1 MQDYRIQLDTYSGP
15 MELLLYLIRRD
26 EVDIYDIPIAR
37 ILEQYLRYVR
47 LLEVLD
53 PEVVGDFLVM
63 AATLMEI
70 KSRMLLPKPPPEEN
84 DGEDLL
90 DPRADLVRQLLAYRA
105 FREAAGE
112 LGRRAE
118 THANRFG
125 RPPVE
130 LPEQDGAVD
139 LDNVQVWDLLAAFN
153 KLMASVGVQRA
164 FHEVKYDDTPI
175 TLHAVDIQDRLVRD
189 GPSMVFEAVFEGR
202 TRSQMIGLFLALLEL
217 IRQRRVRIEQADSCG
232 PILVHLIDATPIT
245 AVDDVKAGGDEDAN
259 DALDDAEDAALA
271 DVREDD
277 SPELAESPVSDE
289 DFEPAAEDNEPAAE
303 NDEPAEAM
311 RSDQSMRSVSRLDE
325 LDDESDEYLRRLDAI
340 HVGEID
346 LGRDR
351 VADEPPR
358 DEASEEV
365 RPADF
370 GSMAE
375 SNNSGAEEESAHGS
389 S

>member
-1 MQDYRIQLDTYSGP
+1 MEDYRIQLDTYSGP

-70 KSRMLLPKPPPEEN
+70 KSRMLLPKPPPEET

-118 THANRFG
+118 VHAGRFG

-130 LPEQDGAVD
+130 LPGQDEAVD

-153 KLMASVGVQRA
+153 KLMASVGAQRA
-164 FHEVKYDDTPI
+164 VHEVKYDDTPI
-175 TLHAVDIQDRLVRD
+175 ALHAVDIQDRLGRD
-189 GPSMVFEAVFEGR
+189 GPSLTFEAIFEGR

-217 IRQRRVRIEQADSCG
+217 IRQRRIRVEQPDPWG
-232 PILVHLIDATPIT
+232 PILVHLLDAAPISAID
-245 AVDDVKAGGDEDAN
+245 DLAGGPDEHREEPM
-259 DALDDAEDAALA
+259 DDAEDADLA
-271 DVREDD
+271 DFVEIDP
-277 SPELAESPVSDE
+277 PETADESGLLSDE
-289 DFEPAAEDNEPAAE
+289 AAALEE
-303 NDEPAEAM
+303 DEPADVAGLE
-311 RSDQSMRSVSRLDE
+311 VPVRLLQPIDKSEDE
-325 LDDESDEYLRRLDAI
+325 PGDESDEFLRRLDAI
-340 HVGEID
+340 QVGDVD
-346 LGRDR
+346 LGRGE
-351 VADEPPR
+351 EP
-358 DEASEEV
+358 EV
-365 RPADF
+365 SAPNDP
-370 GSMAE
+370 
-375 SNNSGAEEESAHGS
+375 AEETTHGTS
-389 S
+389 